1 MPSHG
6 TGVFKET
13 LLPSKMASTV
23 ASSATSN
30 SKLLESRPSSK
41 TRLLHHAAAASGS
54 APALEA
60 AMAAAAAAKNGS
72 SPSKHSSP
80 VKSKRSK
87 TFLEKRRP
95 SFDSSGSS
103 SSSDGSSSSSSST
116 PSVMALNNLETLAKQ
131 VANLELELKTKNEKL
146 ETATE
151 RLSDREL
158 EISILQKRL
167 ELRSARLKSELAK
180 EKCNGCAKKDGLI
193 STLFEKV
200 NLYET
205 AITGVTSSSSGSRD
219 YDISHWDLE
228 LIVRN
233 ISELNKLVAENVRTV
248 DYVENGAKFLPT
260 NVMHLTFYADGIRLD
275 DGRFRP
281 FTERGTKSFMKD
293 LTDGFFPSE
302 LQVSFSLYRTFF
314 QPYLSILIGNRSTI
328 FGMSIFNSFL

>member
-23 ASSATSN
+23 ASSGASN

-72 SPSKHSSP
+72 GPSKHSSP

-103 SSSDGSSSSSSST
+103 SSSSDGSSSSSSSST

-205 AITGVTSSSSGSRD
+205 AITGVTSSSSSGGRD

-228 LIVRN
+228 LIFRN
-233 ISELNKLVAENVRTV
+233 INELNKLVAENVRTV

-302 LQVSFSLYRTFF
+302 LQVSFCRVSDFF
-314 QPYLSILIGNRSTI
+314 QPYLSI
-328 FGMSIFNSFL
+328 FLQTWAT